1 MVGCLSTVFTHSPI
15 QGLSLPLSSIGSVT
29 RVPRPYRF
37 ASSYD
42 HKGILTGSALP
53 LVHPATYSLDL
64 PYSFPGEPAAL
75 AVSAWTTDVSFE
87 IRG

>member
-1 MVGCLSTVFTHSPI
+1 M
-15 QGLSLPLSSIGSVT
+15 
-29 RVPRPYRF
+29 F

-42 HKGILTGSALP
+42 HEGTSTSKAL
-53 LVHPATYSLDL
+53 LRWIHPATYSLDL